1 MLSYKQKEGKWWEHW
16 FFITMILKTVLNL
29 YLFCL
34 RQQSSSEITVIQI
47 SVDQNSE
54 FYNALD
60 YNTIH
65 NKVKRCEFYHPD
77 QIWMV
82 KYIWC
87 M

>member
-65 NKVKRCEFYHPD
+65 NKKVHIR
-77 QIWMV
+77 
-82 KYIWC
+82 
-87 M
+87 

>member
-1 MLSYKQKEGKWWEHW
+1 
-16 FFITMILKTVLNL
+16 MILKTVLNL

-60 YNTIH
+60 YNTIY
-65 NKVKRCEFYHPD
+65 NKKVHIR
-77 QIWMV
+77 
-82 KYIWC
+82 
-87 M
+87 

>member
-1 MLSYKQKEGKWWEHW
+1 
-16 FFITMILKTVLNL
+16 MILKTVLNL

-47 SVDQNSE
+47 TVDQNSE

-65 NKVKRCEFYHPD
+65 NKKVHIR
-77 QIWMV
+77 
-82 KYIWC
+82 
-87 M
+87 

>member
-1 MLSYKQKEGKWWEHW
+1 MRALIFYNYDLENCLK
-16 FFITMILKTVLNL
+16 FIFI
-29 YLFCL
+29 CL

-65 NKVKRCEFYHPD
+65 NKKVHIR
-77 QIWMV
+77 
-82 KYIWC
+82 
-87 M
+87 